1 MASTRSWREA
11 VGVLEADL
19 RTILDTRLRALVVY
33 EAHGLLGEAS
43 GASAAAADGELQH
56 DEHVHTLVVVDDFA
70 YGDLARLAP
79 LAANWAKRGL
89 AVPLFLA
96 PSELQRSLDVF
107 PLEFS
112 QIIARHLVVAGDD
125 PFRDMAVADLDLRR
139 ACEAQARSHLLHLRE
154 GFIQA
159 AGSPQALAG
168 LVSASVVP
176 LRALLVN
183 IAALHGVNARTPDA
197 LGHFVEQ
204 RLHLRTE
211 GLRPLLSSGRAEQV
225 RDLDVG
231 AFFPAY
237 LLAVEQLTTLVD
249 EWTL

>member
-1 MASTRSWREA
+1 MASIRSWREA
-11 VGVLEADL
+11 VGTLEADL
-19 RTILDTRLRALVVY
+19 RTILDNRLRALVVY
-33 EAHGLLGEAS
+33 EGHGLLGEAS
-43 GASAAAADGELQH
+43 AAGADGAGGELQH
-56 DEHVHTLVVVDDFA
+56 DEQVHTLVIVDAFA

-79 LAANWAKRGL
+79 LASNWARRGL

-96 PSELQRSLDVF
+96 PSELQRSLDAF

-112 QIIARHLVVAGDD
+112 QIIARHVVVAGDD
-125 PFRDMAVADLDLRR
+125 PFRDMAVADRDLRR
-139 ACEAQARSHLLHLRE
+139 ACEAQVRSHLLHLRE

-159 AGSPQALAG
+159 AGSPKALAG
-168 LVSASVVP
+168 LVSASVGP

-183 IAALHGVNARTPDA
+183 IAALYGVNARTSAA
-197 LGHFVEQ
+197 LVHFVEH
-204 RLHLRTE
+204 RLHLRTD
-211 GLRPLLSSGRAEQV
+211 GLQPLLSSGRAAQV

-237 LLAVEQLTTLVD
+237 LQAVEQLTALVD